1 MTVHP
6 WPRRRREPDPAPIL
20 MDAIDSIA
28 DMAERVKLNG
38 PEVNYAAEKLT
49 WALYRTAEALA
60 LCGVE
65 LRHVLTEVHGGYSH
79 GAWLKEE
86 VAP

>member
-1 MTVHP
+1 MTVHT
-6 WPRRRREPDPAPIL
+6 WPRRRREPDLGPLL

-28 DMAERVKLNG
+28 DMAERVQLNG
-38 PEVNYAAEKLT
+38 PEVNYASEKLT

-65 LRHVLTEVHGGYSH
+65 LQDVLTEVHGGFAH

-86 VAP
+86 V

>member
-1 MTVHP
+1 MTAHS
-6 WPRRRREPDPAPIL
+6 WARRRREPDPGPML

-28 DMAERVKLNG
+28 DMVQRVKLNG

-65 LRHVLTEVHGGYSH
+65 LQHVLTEVHCGYSH
-79 GAWLKEE
+79 GAWLTEE
-86 VAP
+86 VRA

>member
-1 MTVHP
+1 MTAQS
-6 WPRRRREPDPAPIL
+6 WARRRREPDIGPAL

-28 DMAERVKLNG
+28 DMAQRVKLNG

-60 LCGVE
+60 VCGVE
-65 LRHVLTEVHGGYSH
+65 LADVLTEVHGGYSH
-79 GAWLKEE
+79 GARVKEE
-86 VAP
+86 V